1 MNKIGHHVM
10 KLHINSQKLHD
21 FIFKRLVL
29 MTNMNGSEGVG
40 MANPKSPG
48 ENPTGTNTR
57 EKTKLVPFF
66 FMSTLS
72 S

>member
-1 MNKIGHHVM
+1 M
-10 KLHINSQKLHD
+10 KLHINSQNLQD
-21 FIFKRLVL
+21 FILKILVL

-40 MANPKSPG
+40 MANPKSPS
-48 ENPTGTNTR
+48 ENPTRTNTH
-57 EKTKLVPFF
+57 EKTNLVPSF

>member
-1 MNKIGHHVM
+1 M
-10 KLHINSQKLHD
+10 KLHINSQNLRD
-21 FIFKRLVL
+21 FILKILVL

>member
-1 MNKIGHHVM
+1 M
-10 KLHINSQKLHD
+10 KLHINSQNLQD
-21 FIFKRLVL
+21 FILKILVL
-29 MTNMNGSEGVG
+29 MTNMNGSEGIG

-57 EKTKLVPFF
+57 EKTNLVPSF